1 MKNYYKILK
10 LFFIVADIFFFIVFG
25 ILIIITLLSNK
36 YEDLITIIPLFLCS
50 ATFMSFIEIFL
61 IKYYGNIVTSVEF
74 NGNNVILITNT
85 KKHILPAKYFSEVKE
100 VNSLARTYIIY
111 DDTKIKKKFIFQM
124 KYSPFKTYHLN
135 LQEMKE
141 HMPYTKFSSYI

>member
-10 LFFIVADIFFFIVFG
+10 LFLIVADIFFFLVFV
-25 ILIIITLLSNK
+25 ILIISTLLSNK
-36 YEDLITIIPLFLCS
+36 YDELIIIIPLFLFS
-50 ATFMSFIEIFL
+50 VALISFIEIFL
-61 IKYYGNIVTSVEF
+61 IKYYGSIVTSVEF

-100 VNSLARTYIIY
+100 VNSFARTYIIY

-135 LQEMKE
+135 FQEMKE
-141 HMPYTKFSSYI
+141 HMPYTKFSKL